1 MRTYLICM
9 RTTYNRIQGRVMKKS
24 KPSTVRFP
32 EEIRELLEF
41 LAKKNDRTF
50 SKEIVSRIRRTLEE
64 DGLAC

>member
-1 MRTYLICM
+1 
-9 RTTYNRIQGRVMKKS
+9 MKKS

-32 EEIRELLEF
+32 EDIRELLEL

-64 DGLAC
+64 DGLDC

>member
-1 MRTYLICM
+1 MRTKYK
-9 RTTYNRIQGRVMKKS
+9 RIQGLTMKKS

>member
-1 MRTYLICM
+1 M
-9 RTTYNRIQGRVMKKS
+9 RTTYKRIQGRVMKKS

>member
-1 MRTYLICM
+1 M

-41 LAKKNDRTF
+41 LAKKMIELSVKR
-50 SKEIVSRIRRTLEE
+50 
-64 DGLAC
+64 